1 MGGVDS
7 VSRRCLLQ
15 SLLVSLQVNREI
27 VSGLKYIQHT
37 FRKGVKSKCFS
48 VTQVLL
54 CVRAFCSFHCGDGGS
69 PAAAPTAR
77 NGRRQPSVMSLP
89 LSPWRCVK
97 ASGSAAGWQPALL
110 AAPAPLGLMCNPR
123 RSAAVNRSLLTAVL
137 AWGDR
142 SLQEEPFLE

>member
-1 MGGVDS
+1 MGVVGS
-7 VSRRCLLQ
+7 MSRCLLQ

-48 VTQVLL
+48 VSWVLL
-54 CVRAFCSFHCGDGGS
+54 CVRAFCSFHGGGGGS
-69 PAAAPTAR
+69 PAGAAAAH
-77 NGRRQPSVMSLP
+77 NGRRQSSVIAVP
-89 LSPWRCVK
+89 LRPWRCLK
-97 ASGSAAGWQPALL
+97 ASGSAAGWQPAVL
-110 AAPAPLGLMCNPR
+110 AAPAPLGLTCNPR
-123 RSAAVNRSLLTAVL
+123 RSAAVNRSLRTAVL